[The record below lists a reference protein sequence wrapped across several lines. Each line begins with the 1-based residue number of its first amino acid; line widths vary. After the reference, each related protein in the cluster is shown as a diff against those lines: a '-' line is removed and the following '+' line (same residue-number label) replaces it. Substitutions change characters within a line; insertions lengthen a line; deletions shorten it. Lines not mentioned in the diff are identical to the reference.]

1 MNTQDIM
8 RVIESKRLERKM
20 HKTTLCSKAE
30 ISTTY
35 YNDLLAGRYSASF
48 VIIKALLSALGLKLA
63 VVDADFGFI

>member
-1 MNTQDIM
+1 MSTQNIMN
-8 RVIESKRLERKM
+8 VIESKRLERKM

-30 ISTTY
+30 VSTTY

-63 VVDADFGFI
+63 VVDADCGFI